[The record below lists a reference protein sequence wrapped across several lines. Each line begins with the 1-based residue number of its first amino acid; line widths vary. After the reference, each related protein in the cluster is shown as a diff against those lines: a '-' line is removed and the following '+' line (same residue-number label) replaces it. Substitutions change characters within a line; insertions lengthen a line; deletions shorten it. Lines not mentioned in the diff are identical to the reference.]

1 MPSRIRQVGAV
12 LRGGIYAD
20 RVNQK
25 AVSIGNAFVALARE
39 HGYDPVQL
47 AVLWVKDQA
56 GVTAPIIGPRTV
68 EQLQNYLPVLEM
80 NLSDELRV
88 ACDALVPTGSAVAN
102 FLNSSGWSKQRLE
115 W

>member
-1 MPSRIRQVGAV
+1 M
-12 LRGGIYAD
+12 
-20 RVNQK
+20 
-25 AVSIGNAFVALARE
+25 
-39 HGYDPVQL
+39 
-47 AVLWVKDQA
+47 LWVKDQA
-56 GVTAPIIGPRTV
+56 GVTAPIIGPRTI

-88 ACDALVPTGSAVAN
+88 ACNALVPTGSAVAN